1 MRLFLAVEIPEAL
14 KKILGDIQEELK
26 PKIKSKLTWVRPEQM
41 HITLKFLGEVGED
54 AIPEILTSLS
64 SIKIIPFSLRLQRLG
79 GFPNARNPRV
89 LWAGY
94 EESQELKELHGR
106 VDSAVSQWFEQEK
119 HFKGHVTI
127 ARVKYI
133 EESGSVA
140 EILNAITLPPFTMD
154 VSGITLFSSE
164 LKGDGPIYTLVATF

>member
-64 SIKIIPFSLRLQRLG
+64 SIKIIPFSSLLFLNIIIFYKPYLIQ
-79 GFPNARNPRV
+79 
-89 LWAGY
+89 
-94 EESQELKELHGR
+94 S
-106 VDSAVSQWFEQEK
+106 FE
-119 HFKGHVTI
+119 
-127 ARVKYI
+127 
-133 EESGSVA
+133 
-140 EILNAITLPPFTMD
+140 
-154 VSGITLFSSE
+154 
-164 LKGDGPIYTLVATF
+164 